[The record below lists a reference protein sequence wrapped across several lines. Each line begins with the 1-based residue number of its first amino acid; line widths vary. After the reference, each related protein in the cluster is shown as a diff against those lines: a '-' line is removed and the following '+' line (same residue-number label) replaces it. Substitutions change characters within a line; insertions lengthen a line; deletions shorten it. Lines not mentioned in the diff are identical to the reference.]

1 MKITIEYEASWRNS
15 FLDGSNNEPLPKGGR
30 NFIGSIKALNDKKAN
45 NYIER
50 TISKNT
56 VMGILNRLIGDQRK
70 LYQSRQEPNYYFSDI
85 EEVLQDNHIVDNPL
99 VTNEMA
105 YIRNVSGS
113 TDQNAFTGLIRAND
127 PAFKSPFS
135 SELWGVLWLSLED
148 VVDYILDKSIE
159 TTTSVSLDPITV
171 IERLETLNG
180 EKPINIEGKT
190 QDALER
196 LKAIFS
202 DVDYKP
208 TAKGQLTPINL
219 YTSALYLRLDK
230 LKQTL
235 DLSTI
240 LTDRGGLSG
249 ISKRGFTK
257 KDFMARYTTGAKKL
271 VWGNPYI
278 KDDFSQGIGKTKKI
292 LTKASGTL
300 EITLDI
306 PKEKAKELN
315 QLIEN
320 AGVSAFYLGKK
331 GLAYVSSIKI

>member
-15 FLDGSNNEPLPKGGR
+15 FLDGSNNEPLPKNGR

-50 TISKNT
+50 SISKNT

-70 LYQSRQEPNYYFSDI
+70 LYQSRQEPNYYFTEI
-85 EEVLQDNHIVDNPL
+85 EELLQDNDIVDKPL
-99 VTNEMA
+99 VTKEMA

-113 TDQNAFTGLIRAND
+113 EDQNSYTGLIKAND
-127 PAFKSPFS
+127 PTFKSPFS

-148 VVDYILDKSIE
+148 VVDYILDKPIE
-159 TTTSVSLDPITV
+159 TTISVSLDPITV
-171 IERLETLNG
+171 IERLETLNS
-180 EKPINIEGKT
+180 EKPINIEGNV
-190 QDALER
+190 QDALQR
-196 LKAIFS
+196 LKGIFP

-208 TAKGQLTPINL
+208 TAKGQLIPISL
-219 YTSALYLRLDK
+219 YTSALYLKTDK
-230 LKQTL
+230 LKQQF

-240 LTDRGGLSG
+240 LTKSGGLSG